1 MKAVIAIRQIQRHT
15 GAVRNVIEHCKYLK
29 ALGYETTIIAERY
42 NREILDECG
51 ADFVRIMRWPIK
63 GAYRRTW
70 FDKRVQ
76 HWLRANPYDLFF
88 SHGDSHSND
97 ILVKI
102 GRASCR
108 ERGYVWV

>member
-1 MKAVIAIRQIQRHT
+1 MRAIIAIRQIQRHT
-15 GAVRNVIEHCKYLK
+15 GAVRCVIEHCKYLK
-29 ALGYETTIIAERY
+29 AMGYDITIIAERY

-76 HWLRANPYDLFF
+76 HWLMAWPRTMGN
-88 SHGDSHSND
+88 GCVTN
-97 ILVKI
+97 
-102 GRASCR
+102 
-108 ERGYVWV
+108 